1 MSESIQ
7 KFGKVAVVMG
17 GWSAEREISL
27 RSGAEVFNA
36 LQSLGIDVHAID
48 VVDADLAAV
57 SQLKREKFDHV
68 FLILHGRGGEDGHI
82 QGALELAGIPYT
94 GSDVLGSAL
103 AMDKI
108 RSKQICRQLGI
119 RTADWIPVQ
128 SVEQALEAGDAL
140 GYPVIVK
147 PVSEGSSLGVT
158 KSMHNGVADAFELA
172 RQYGDVM
179 MERFIDGMEVTA
191 AVLDGQ
197 ALPLVSMAT
206 PNLFYDYDA
215 KYFSEHTQYKCP
227 VDLPDEQQ
235 QRIRETALMAFDAIG
250 ARDWG
255 RVDFMVDRQGN
266 EYFMEL
272 NTAPGMTD
280 HSLVPMAAAAVDV
293 GFPELCQKI
302 LRLCVHRSRSGGQ
315 VNSSDSADADA
326 QTIGEVC

>member
-1 MSESIQ
+1 MS
-7 KFGKVAVVMG
+7 
-17 GWSAEREISL
+17 
-27 RSGAEVFNA
+27 
-36 LQSLGIDVHAID
+36 
-48 VVDADLAAV
+48 
-57 SQLKREKFDHV
+57 
-68 FLILHGRGGEDGHI
+68 
-82 QGALELAGIPYT
+82 
-94 GSDVLGSAL
+94 
-103 AMDKI
+103 
-108 RSKQICRQLGI
+108 
-119 RTADWIPVQ
+119 VQ
-128 SVEQALEAGDAL
+128 SVEQALEAGDTL

-147 PVSEGSSLGVT
+147 PVGEGSSLGVT
-158 KSMHNGVADAFELA
+158 KSTQNGVADAFELA

-235 QRIRETALMAFDAIG
+235 QRIRETALAVFDAIG

-280 HSLVPMAAAAVDV
+280 HSLVPMAAAAVDIS
-293 GFPELCQKI
+293 FAELCLRI
-302 LRLCVHRSRSGGQ
+302 LRLCEHRSKSSSGGQ
-315 VNSSDSADADA
+315 INSADSADADA